1 MRCVL
6 CYGVV
11 LQDQCEQCGNIVTQ
25 EEQFGV
31 HDECEHLLKT
41 TDWTDCQAIQNT
53 ATVLR
58 SVLTTHHH
66 LLVQFKQGLL
76 QHAGRCKTCRQSPV
90 YACSRHEMK
99 TLRELLLPGSEDL
112 EWGKGGPLK

>member
-1 MRCVL
+1 MRCGE
-6 CYGVV
+6 CDGAV
-11 LQDQCEQCGNIVTQ
+11 LQEQCELCGRIVTP
-25 EEQFGV
+25 EEQLCV

-99 TLRELLLPGSEDL
+99 TLRELLLPGSGDL
-112 EWGKGGPLK
+112 EWGEGGPLK